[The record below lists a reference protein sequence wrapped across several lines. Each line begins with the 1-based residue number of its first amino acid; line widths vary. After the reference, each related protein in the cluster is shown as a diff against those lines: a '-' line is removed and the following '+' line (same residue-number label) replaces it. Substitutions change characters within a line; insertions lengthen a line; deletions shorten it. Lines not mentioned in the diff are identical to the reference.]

1 MAWFVARVHL
11 ITIFLPADQE
21 FKSVKIK
28 ILSGPGQTIQPAAAA
43 RPHRVSRS
51 DISDQAVSCNY
62 YSLSVVSVFYF
73 AERKISAEPTMQW
86 Q

>member
-1 MAWFVARVHL
+1 MAQVHL
-11 ITIFLPADQE
+11 ITLFFQDQE

-28 ILSGPGQTIQPAAAA
+28 ILSGLRLAAADQS
-43 RPHRVSRS
+43 RSVSRS

-86 Q
+86 H